1 MAKGVWIVAEARDG
15 AYRKVSFEIASA
27 ARKLADELGD
37 EVCAVLCGSGI
48 EGKAAELGK
57 YGVDKVYVADNP
69 ALEPYTTDAHAAA
82 VAKIVKEKGPAILLL
97 GASVQ
102 GKDLAARLVGK
113 LATGL
118 ATDCTGL
125 KIEGGKLIAV
135 RPMYAGKCFGE
146 VAFEATPAMAS
157 LRPNVFA
164 IVENAKAGAVE
175 KFDPALDAGQ
185 IKTKVAEIAKDTS
198 GKIELTEANII
209 VSGGRGMKGPE
220 NYTMLEDLAKVLGAA
235 VGASRAAVD
244 AGWRPADGPGRPD
257 GQDRVA
263 EPLHRLRYFRRHSA
277 SGRHELLEVH
287 RRHQQGPRG
296 PHLPEGG
303 LRDRRR
309 PLQGRAGSDGSGEE
323 DSCIRLKS
331 GAGLPQGPAPLHHL

>member
-1 MAKGVWIVAEARDG
+1 
-15 AYRKVSFEIASA
+15 
-27 ARKLADELGD
+27 
-37 EVCAVLCGSGI
+37 
-48 EGKAAELGK
+48 
-57 YGVDKVYVADNP
+57 VADNA

-125 KIEGGKLIAV
+125 KIEGGKLIAF

-146 VAFEATPAMAS
+146 VAFEATPAMAT
-157 LRPNVFA
+157 LRPNVFP

-185 IKTKVAEIAKDTS
+185 LKTKVAEIAKDTS

-220 NYTMLEDLAKVLGAA
+220 NYNIIEDLAKVLGAA

-244 AGWRPADGPGRPD
+244 AGWRPQTDQV
-257 GQDRVA
+257 GQTGKTVSPNLYIA
-263 EPLHRLRYFRRHSA
+263 C
-277 SGRHELLEVH
+277 G
-287 RRHQQGPRG
+287 
-296 PHLPEGG
+296 
-303 LRDRRR
+303 
-309 PLQGRAGSDGSGEE
+309 
-323 DSCIRLKS
+323 IS
-331 GAGLPQGPAPLHHL
+331 GAIQHLAGMSSSKFIVAINKDPEAPIFQRADYGIVDDLFKVVPEVTAAAKKLLA

>member
-1 MAKGVWIVAEARDG
+1 MAKGVWIVAEVRDG

-57 YGVDKVYVADNP
+57 YGVDKVYVADNA

-82 VAKIVKEKGPAILLL
+82 VAKIVKEKDPAILLMA
-97 GASVQ
+97 ASVQ
-102 GKDLAARLVGK
+102 GKDLSARLVGK

-125 KIEGGKLIAV
+125 KLDGGKLVAM

-146 VAFEATPAMAS
+146 VAFEAAPAMAS
-157 LRPNVFA
+157 LRPNVFP

-185 IKTKVAEIAKDTS
+185 LKTKVAEIAKDTS

-220 NYTMLEDLAKVLGAA
+220 NFPLLEELAKVLGAA

-244 AGWRPADGPGRPD
+244 AGWRPVNDQV
-257 GQDRVA
+257 GQTGKTVSPNLYIA
-263 EPLHRLRYFRRHSA
+263 C
-277 SGRHELLEVH
+277 G
-287 RRHQQGPRG
+287 
-296 PHLPEGG
+296 
-303 LRDRRR
+303 
-309 PLQGRAGSDGSGEE
+309 
-323 DSCIRLKS
+323 IS
-331 GAGLPQGPAPLHHL
+331 GAIQHLAGMSSSKFIVAINKDAEAPIFQRADYGIVDDLFKVVPEVTAAAKKLLA